1 MVDMMLAYRKLVMN
15 IYHLLVLLT
24 PIIVPIG
31 FVICTMGSG
40 REDSSLVSV
49 AILGFLVGC
58 GSAGFHAHQQL
69 YYQKPTSLGLLLVL

>member
-24 PIIVPIG
+24 PMIVPIG

-40 REDSSLVSV
+40 REDGSLVSV
-49 AILGFLVGC
+49 AIVGFLVGC
-58 GSAGFHAHQQL
+58 GSAGF
-69 YYQKPTSLGLLLVL
+69 LLTINEIVGNLEAISKQS

>member
-24 PIIVPIG
+24 PIIV
-31 FVICTMGSG
+31 
-40 REDSSLVSV
+40 V

-58 GSAGFHAHQQL
+58 GSAGF
-69 YYQKPTSLGLLLVL
+69 LLTINEIVGNLEAMNKQT